1 MAQFTNQAQLRYG
14 NVTYIVSILNPG
26 KYYVNGV
33 QQTAPAI
40 AETPLIGSAASLQ
53 PQSAESFYI
62 VLFSNLHLKIPKSS
76 FRPDT
81 LFHKSV
87 SVPPGL
93 LSAYLCHRYRPEK

>member
-14 NVTYIVSILNPG
+14 NVTYIASILNLG

-53 PQSAESFYI
+53 PPQRSLAI
-62 VLFSNLHLKIPKSS
+62 LFT
-76 FRPDT
+76 F
-81 LFHKSV
+81 
-87 SVPPGL
+87 
-93 LSAYLCHRYRPEK
+93 